1 MPKRLS
7 SVALVFCLASL
18 IGSCGSK
25 IPDARCCADDEWG
38 SGCVVVREL
47 SLEECQVFGKAAG
60 CKSAMLGSGECTGT
74 VNGQAVSSR
83 AACCEFRDCDSVPSC
98 Q

>member
-1 MPKRLS
+1 MLKRLS
-7 SVALVFCLASL
+7 SVTLVFWLVSL
-18 IGSCGSK
+18 FGSCGSK
-25 IPDARCCADDEWG
+25 IPDARCCANDEWG
-38 SGCVVVREL
+38 SGCVIVHEP

-60 CKSAMLGSGECTGT
+60 CKSIMLGSVECTGT